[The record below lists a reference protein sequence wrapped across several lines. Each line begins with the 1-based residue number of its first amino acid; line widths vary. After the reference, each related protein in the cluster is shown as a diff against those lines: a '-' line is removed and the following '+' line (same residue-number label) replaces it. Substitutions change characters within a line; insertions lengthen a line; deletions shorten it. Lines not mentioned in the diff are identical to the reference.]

1 MTIVTQHLLTED
13 KFHEAEEVEMLA
25 NWPTE
30 DMILICF
37 FFLTLFRFDIDMPKP
52 KVSSLS
58 VHNSKMQSV
67 LHNEPLYFDS
77 P

>member
-37 FFLTLFRFDIDMPKP
+37 FFLTLFRFDMDMPKP
-52 KVSSLS
+52 KVSRHDPYLFLFPHTLS
-58 VHNSKMQSV
+58 I
-67 LHNEPLYFDS
+67 
-77 P
+77 